1 MGKFLG
7 ILASIA
13 VAIFIVMK
21 WGGSILGIGGAIV
34 AFIVGIIFVGG
45 GDEWESY

>member
-13 VAIFIVMK
+13 VVIFVIMK
-21 WGGSILGIGGAIV
+21 WGCSILAIGGAIV
-34 AFIVGIIFVGG
+34 AAIVGIIFIGG
-45 GDEWESY
+45 GDE

>member
-13 VAIFIVMK
+13 VAIFVGMK
-21 WGGSILGIGGAIV
+21 WGGLIVGVLGAI
-34 AFIVGIIFVGG
+34 AAIVITTVFVRG
-45 GDEWESY
+45 GDE

>member
-13 VAIFIVMK
+13 VVIFVIMK

-34 AFIVGIIFVGG
+34 AAIVGIIFVGG
-45 GDEWESY
+45 GDK